1 MARSRDTDVLHL
13 GEGVP
18 DGATPLGRPIY
29 TSSTFVFANAA
40 AVEAYQR
47 GETRHYPV
55 CTLGQPV
62 RGSRRRETGGA

>member
-1 MARSRDTDVLHL
+1 MARSRNTDVLHR
-13 GEGVP
+13 GEGAP

-47 GETRHYPV
+47 AGVGPEDRR
-55 CTLGQPV
+55 LAAD
-62 RGSRRRETGGA
+62 RGSRRAFC